1 MRVAQL
7 ESESRREKEVRFIPP
22 RSLRRAPVNNNAL
35 QERLA
40 DRADTS
46 GLLKVCHT
54 RAFIL
59 HVPVAHQISLGH
71 QSVCS
76 GGRSSNRQQRV
87 DCTPHCFYH

>member
-7 ESESRREKEVRFIPP
+7 ESERRREKEVQRKLAALLSCAALTPE
-22 RSLRRAPVNNNAL
+22 AL

-54 RAFIL
+54 RRFKRL
-59 HVPVAHQISLGH
+59 V
-71 QSVCS
+71 
-76 GGRSSNRQQRV
+76 
-87 DCTPHCFYH
+87 